1 MKVIA
6 TLSLA
11 VILNLGMISCNSSK
25 NLLDTNKEKSEQ
37 IMNALDNTS
46 WVLKRIDATD
56 RDFVPTD
63 EQKELVLSF
72 SDGYYS
78 TSDGCNAQ
86 GGEFTVED
94 NKINF
99 GIGRSTM
106 RYCGEEMA
114 HLIYSV
120 PLYNTKSIRII
131 KNQLQLVDE
140 NDSVIATYLKKENK

>member
-11 VILNLGMISCNSSK
+11 VILNLGMISCSSSK
-25 NLLDTNKEKSEQ
+25 NLLDTKKEKSEQ
-37 IMNALDNTS
+37 IMNALNNTS
-46 WVLKRIDATD
+46 WILKRIDVVD

-72 SDGYYS
+72 SDGYYN
-78 TSDGCNAQ
+78 TSDGCNAK
-86 GGEFTVED
+86 GGEFTIED
-94 NKINF
+94 NKISF
-99 GIGRSTM
+99 GIGNSTM

-120 PLYNTKSIRII
+120 PIGKTKSIRII
-131 KNQLQLVDE
+131 KNYRGCDGRRTRG
-140 NDSVIATYLKKENK
+140 SS